1 MLSKD
6 YKNSC
11 VKSGATYTTLNGGA
25 ACQPSSSDEV
35 FVWGSNSSH
44 QLAEGNTDKILR
56 AKLSTSFG
64 SAQQVL
70 IATYSNIKLP
80 SSAFM
85 QKSSHSD
92 D

>member
-11 VKSGATYTTLNGGA
+11 IKSGATYATLNGA
-25 ACQPSSSDEV
+25 KPTSSDEV

-70 IATYSNIKLP
+70 AATCIMIMIHY
-80 SSAFM
+80 
-85 QKSSHSD
+85 
-92 D
+92 

>member
-11 VKSGATYTTLNGGA
+11 IKSGATYTTLNGVT
-25 ACQPSSSDEV
+25 CEPTSSDEV

-56 AKLSTSFG
+56 AKPSTSFG

-70 IATYSNIKLP
+70 VATCSNSKML

-85 QKSSHSD
+85 
-92 D
+92 